1 MLRTPTALRWPA
13 TLALVAIVAIVFGFL
28 VAVQVRAQLLT
39 PTNQVAR
46 TQALL
51 RSAQDLEHTNSAYR
65 DRIAELRAQIS
76 ALEAEAAQ
84 RSSAD
89 MALTEQLASLRQ
101 LAGLTPLRG
110 PGVTV
115 TLADG
120 QPDAQPGGTQL
131 ADHLGY
137 RITFEDIEDVV
148 NLLYAGGAEGISV
161 NGRRITPLSAFR
173 SDGVDVLIDQG
184 PPLDS
189 PFKIAAVGDRA
200 GMERL
205 LQDPNALPDV
215 RLRVERFQVG
225 FSWTGASDL
234 LLPAYDS
241 SLSVEYARAS

>member
-1 MLRTPTALRWPA
+1 MSLKRPALI
-13 TLALVAIVAIVFGFL
+13 ALVATVALVFGFG

-39 PTNQVAR
+39 PSNQIAR
-46 TQALL
+46 TQALV
-51 RSAQDLEHTNSAYR
+51 RSARDLEQTNTDYR
-65 DRIAELRAQIS
+65 RRIADLRAQIT

-89 MALTEQLASLRQ
+89 LALSQELESLREI
-101 LAGLTPLRG
+101 AGLTPLRG
-110 PGVTV
+110 PGVAV

-120 QPDAQPGGTQL
+120 QPGGPQL

-137 RITFEDIEDVV
+137 QITFEDIQDVV
-148 NLLYAGGAEGISV
+148 NLLYAGGAEGVSV
-161 NGRRITPLSAFR
+161 NGRRITPLSGFR

-189 PFKIAAVGDRA
+189 PFKIAAVGDPA
-200 GMERL
+200 AMEHL

-225 FSWTGASDL
+225 FTWTGASGL

-241 SLSVEYARAS
+241 GLTAEFAHAS

>member
-1 MLRTPTALRWPA
+1 VLRTPTALRRPA
-13 TLALVAIVAIVFGFL
+13 AIALFAIVALVFGFL
-28 VAVQVRAQLLT
+28 VAVQIRAQLLT
-39 PTNQVAR
+39 PSNQVAR
-46 TQALL
+46 TAALV
-51 RSAQDLEHTNSAYR
+51 RSAQDLEHTNKLYR
-65 DRIAELRAQIS
+65 DRIAELRAQIT

-84 RSSAD
+84 RSSSD
-89 MALTEQLASLRQ
+89 LALEQQLAALRE

-120 QPDAQPGGTQL
+120 QPGGPQL

-137 RITFEDIEDVV
+137 RITFEDIQDVV
-148 NLLYAGGAEGISV
+148 NLLFAGGAEGVTV
-161 NGRRITPLSAFR
+161 NGRRITPLSGFQ

-189 PFKIAAVGDRA
+189 PFTIRAVGDRP

-205 LQDPNALPDV
+205 LQDPNLLPDV

-225 FSWTGASDL
+225 FTWTGASDL

-241 SLSVEYARAS
+241 SLAVDFAHAP